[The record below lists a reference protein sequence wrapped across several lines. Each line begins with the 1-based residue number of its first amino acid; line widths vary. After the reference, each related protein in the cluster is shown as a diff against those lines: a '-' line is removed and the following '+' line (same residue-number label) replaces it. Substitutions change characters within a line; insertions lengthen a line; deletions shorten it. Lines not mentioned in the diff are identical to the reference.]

1 MGSVTNKG
9 LRIWYYMA
17 NSSMKKKLIIVFIF
31 LITLPLMLTSYI
43 SFQSYSKSLQEN
55 TTNYVLGTTSELL
68 EKLDDYIADI
78 KRISALPLFMTEMQ
92 VRLTEPGQSI
102 EKMRSVELSV
112 LSINNIKQ
120 DTTSVYIIDNFDEL
134 YYNLKTDGVRQDIRE
149 RIPSWR
155 QLAKEAD
162 GLPVLLP
169 VEEVEYSSGKK
180 DYVFTVVREIRDA
193 ASITPIGI
201 IVFET
206 SVSVVSKTVQELDAI
221 TKGQSMILDQQNN
234 IVYDSGRSMI
244 TRNAGE
250 IDFLSHIQGD
260 QGSFAVTR
268 EGKPYI
274 CTYTTSSKTDWKMV
288 ALVPVK
294 EVTEK
299 ATLTRNVTILA
310 TLGISGFAL
319 IVSIIISHFLTSPLS
334 RMSKIMK
341 QVQGGNMNVRLHV
354 KYADEVGLLGK
365 HFNQMLGRI
374 DELIGEVADSRLR
387 KKEAEMR
394 ALQSQINPHFIY
406 NTLETIRM
414 MAELNDDDRV
424 ADMTYNLGQMLR
436 YSLTKGGEVGTVAS
450 ELEHLEHYLYLQN
463 MRFKDKFTLHVD
475 VPETLMS
482 LPMPKLILQ
491 PIVENA
497 IYHGLEKREGP
508 GEIAILA
515 YHLGGDTFFI
525 LSDNGVGMSQE
536 TVMKM
541 NHRFDKLIYDKESK
555 GGIGLQNVNERIK
568 LHYGSEYGLQV
579 ESKLGQGTTVIM
591 KLRSDRQLNG

>member
-1 MGSVTNKG
+1 MGTIRNISS
-9 LRIWYYMA
+9 RIWSTMA

-31 LITLPLMLTSYI
+31 LITLPLTLTSYI
-43 SFQSYSKSLQEN
+43 SFQNYSKSLQEN
-55 TTNYVLGTTSELL
+55 TKTYVLGTTSELL
-68 EKLDDYIADI
+68 DKLDDYISDI

-92 VRLTEPGQSI
+92 VKLTEPGTSI
-102 EKMRSVELSV
+102 EKMRSVEHSV

-120 DTTSVYIIDNFDEL
+120 ETTSVYIIDNYDEL
-134 YYNLKTDGVRQDIRE
+134 YYNLKTDGVRQDIRDK
-149 RIPSWR
+149 IPYWR

-169 VEEVEYSSGKK
+169 VQEVVYSSGNK

-201 IVFET
+201 IVFDT
-206 SVSVVSKTVQELDAI
+206 SVSVVSKTIQELDAI
-221 TKGQSMILDQQNN
+221 TKGKSMILDHQNK
-234 IVYDSGRSMI
+234 IVYDSERSFI
-244 TRNAGE
+244 TQDAGQLA
-250 IDFLSHIQGD
+250 FLSNLQGD
-260 QGSFAVTR
+260 QGSFAITLDD
-268 EGKPYI
+268 KPYI
-274 CTYTTSSKTDWKMV
+274 CTYTTSPKTDWKMV

-294 EVTEK
+294 EVTAK
-299 ATLTRNVTILA
+299 ATLTRNVTILV

-319 IVSIIISHFLTSPLS
+319 IVSIVISHFLTSPLS
-334 RMSKIMK
+334 KMSKIMK
-341 QVQGGNMNVRLHV
+341 QVQAGNMKVRLNV

-424 ADMTYNLGQMLR
+424 SAMTYNLGQMLR
-436 YSLTKGGEVGTVAS
+436 YSLTKGVEVGTVAS

-463 MRFKDKFTLHVD
+463 MRFGDKFTLNLD
-475 VPETLMS
+475 VPEELMR
-482 LPMPKLILQ
+482 LPMLKLVLQ
-491 PIVENA
+491 PVVENA
-497 IYHGLEKREGP
+497 IYHGLEKRDGP
-508 GEIAILA
+508 GEIGISA
-515 YHLGGDTFFI
+515 YNLGGDTYFV
-525 LSDNGVGMSQE
+525 LTDNGVGMSRE
-536 TVMKM
+536 TVDKI
-541 NHRFDKLIYDKESK
+541 NYRFDKLIYDKDSK

-579 ESKLGQGTTVIM
+579 ESRLGQGTTVIM
-591 KLRSDRQLNG
+591 KLRNDKL